1 LEYAKQRKSFGKP
14 LIEHQAVAFKLADM
28 FTEIEAARLLV
39 YRAAWLVDSGFPN
52 PALSSAAKLFA
63 SEVAVRVTYEAVQI
77 FGGYGYSKEYD
88 VERYYRDAR
97 VGTIYEGTSE
107 AQRIVISRFLAGK
120 LG

>member
-1 LEYAKQRKSFGKP
+1 
-14 LIEHQAVAFKLADM
+14 
-28 FTEIEAARLLV
+28 
-39 YRAAWLVDSGFPN
+39 
-52 PALSSAAKLFA
+52 AKLFA

-107 AQRIVISRFLAGK
+107 AQRIVISRLLTGK
-120 LG
+120 LRI